1 MYQDLRDLIMVEKLI
16 EGIPFNQARFILER
30 APVDMKEAVTSA
42 LRLNQ
47 RRSQH
52 AQVMN
57 IWGTSSIQ
65 RTNQKTKSQET
76 MLKKRKKV
84 KETTKVG
91 QNRRKKVPNNRNCFH
106 CNLLVHIARNCPERF
121 AATIIPEM
129 SRSWSAARGCAIRA
143 RKYHSPRNVKC
154 SWRKRKL

>member
-57 IWGTSSIQ
+57 I
-65 RTNQKTKSQET
+65 
-76 MLKKRKKV
+76 
-84 KETTKVG
+84 
-91 QNRRKKVPNNRNCFH
+91 
-106 CNLLVHIARNCPERF
+106 
-121 AATIIPEM
+121 
-129 SRSWSAARGCAIRA
+129 
-143 RKYHSPRNVKC
+143 
-154 SWRKRKL
+154 